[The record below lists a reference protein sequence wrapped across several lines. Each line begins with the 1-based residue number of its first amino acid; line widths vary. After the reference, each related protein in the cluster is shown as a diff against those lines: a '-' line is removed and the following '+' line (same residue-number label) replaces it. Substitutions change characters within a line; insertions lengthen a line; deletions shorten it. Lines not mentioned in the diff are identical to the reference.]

1 MSLQGRV
8 CVSSRGFCSGV
19 CLGCFVWKVS
29 FGVVFVR
36 PLLSEYIHYNRK
48 LTITFNFRFHMYE
61 FFYKCDVTCSWT
73 PSSCHKLSHLPES
86 PTPRARRTL
95 WTLLKVP

>member
-19 CLGCFVWKVS
+19 CVGFFVWKVS

-73 PSSCHKLSHLPES
+73 PSSLSQTVTSSRTP
-86 PTPRARRTL
+86 PPRAWDTL
-95 WTLLKVP
+95 WPL